1 MSTYLAGTLLVTLL
15 SAGVGA
21 GAAPALPGYIAP
33 VAGIALRPT
42 RWPSYQGHAYA
53 YELLILSLS
62 GILQCYL
69 VGNVSAHGPRTHA
82 GPALLG
88 QD

>member
-1 MSTYLAGTLLVTLL
+1 MLGTLLVTLF

-33 VAGIALRPT
+33 VAGLALRPT
-42 RWPSYQGHAYA
+42 RWPSFQGHAYA

-69 VGNVSAHGPRTHA
+69 VGSVSAHGPPATTRPPLL
-82 GPALLG
+82 PALSAKR
-88 QD
+88 